1 MLSGLGLFFFLTQAT
16 PLLAQ
21 EVPEQSASVLA
32 PTADSSSDDG
42 ASEEKAAAIDETQ
55 PEAAPAEA
63 QEAAPATSAAELET
77 MAATMAV
84 AIPPPK
90 DSIDALT
97 DNVSEKKPKMT
108 FSDWARD
115 FLDTR
120 VTFGFADDNVLA
132 GPQESNPSSPSAP
145 NFNPSNS
152 NNLFFDNYDT
162 KDSGF
167 ETLTHLAIY
176 AKDPGFFRHWQTE
189 AGLVIRAQ
197 INAEANIS
205 LSDAGSFIQIHR
217 YLARSEGKEKKE
229 GFTLTLFPMS
239 ADRFR
244 LGYSYAISW
253 GGSKIFRN
261 AGAVPGLKFQF
272 NTNRMYAFLGF
283 KTGLTQQDMDDG
295 TKEKDTVWG
304 ILGGFGV
311 DIISMLRFEMNGG
324 FFDRGTIDK
333 QEVRTAPFQGFGGS
347 AQLSFHKG
355 MEIGTSIDF
364 RLYKNDPDVAS
375 TFFKEERY
383 AKTVSILAQTE
394 FSLLGQTL
402 QNPERARSTVIQ
414 KAKAFDVNFK
424 LKSGFFRVHADFL
437 MRDLSFILF
446 NVPSSPSYMDFPKG
460 IQAHSEIFFA
470 LGFDYYFEKPRLT
483 PGLIFGVQRPANFT
497 GKANTGNLTN
507 STLGIQT
514 FVFRSDTDVDIL
526 DAKDKVGIVFAGK
539 ATLKWELSRIISSAL
554 ELQYSYDP
562 NKTTFKQDATGIVA
576 PERTHLSPHILG
588 FNFLVRAK
596 F

>member
-1 MLSGLGLFFFLTQAT
+1 MKKMLAGLGFIFLLTQAT
-16 PLLAQ
+16 PLQAQ
-21 EVPEQSASVLA
+21 VADAS
-32 PTADSSSDDG
+32 
-42 ASEEKAAAIDETQ
+42 SEEAEVKAAEND
-55 PEAAPAEA
+55 AASEA
-63 QEAAPATSAAELET
+63 QEEAQEPTAAETPAEPDTADTEAELEA
-77 MAATMAV
+77 MAAASSA
-84 AIPPPK
+84 AIAAKEEK

-97 DNVSEKKPKMT
+97 DKEEKKKAKMT
-108 FSDWARD
+108 FTQWARD

-145 NFNPSNS
+145 NFTPSNS

-167 ETLTHLAIY
+167 ETLTHLAVY

-197 INAEANIS
+197 INAEANIA

-217 YLARSEGKEKKE
+217 YLARSEGKKNKE

-272 NTNRMYAFLGF
+272 NTDRMYAFLGF

-304 ILGGFGV
+304 ILAGFGV
-311 DIISMLRFEMNGG
+311 DIIPMLRFEMNGG

-347 AQLSFHKG
+347 AQLAFHKG
-355 MEIGTSIDF
+355 MDIGTSIDF
-364 RLYKNDPDVAS
+364 RLYKNDPDVAT

-383 AKTVSILAQTE
+383 ADTVSVEAKTE

-402 QNPERARSTVIQ
+402 QNPEKASATVIQ
-414 KAKAFDVNFK
+414 KAKAWDINFK
-424 LKSGFFRVHADFL
+424 LKSGFLRVHADFL
-437 MRDLSFILF
+437 MRDLSFLLF
-446 NVPSSPSYMDFPKG
+446 NVPSSPSYMDFPSG
-460 IQAHSEIFFA
+460 IEPHPEIFFA
-470 LGFDYYFEKPRLT
+470 AGFDYYFEKPRLT
-483 PGLIFGVQRPANFT
+483 PGLVLGIQRPANFT

-526 DAKDKVGIVFAGK
+526 DANDKVGIVFAAK
-539 ATLKWELSRIISSAL
+539 ATLKWDLSRIISSAF

-576 PERTHLSPHILG
+576 PEREHLSPHILG
-588 FNFLVRAK
+588 FNILVRAK